1 MNAIYEQKY
10 LISMKK
16 ILFRKLLYDCLK
28 FFFISLISTS
38 IIVWVFQAVNFLDIM
53 IEDGRDHLVYIKY
66 TLLNFPKTIN
76 QIIPFALFFSFS
88 YVFSQYELR
97 NELIVFWNFGIS
109 KIKLINF
116 FLKISVILV
125 VLQIV
130 LTSLIVPKSQ
140 QLSREFLK
148 GSNINFFDNFIK
160 PKKFNDTIKNLTIY
174 ADSKTLDG
182 DLKNIYMKK
191 GSFTDF
197 QITYAKRGKYNV
209 KNGINFLTL
218 YDGSTIYKNNN
229 NISNVSFTKSDFNL
243 SGLSTN
249 TITTIKTQ
257 ETSTLKLI
265 NCVENFLD
273 GSLSDKNNK
282 AITLNCNLRNIDNIF
297 KELYKRHIVPFYIPV
312 LILIS
317 LIHILYPKE
326 KINFSKYRIFIFCL
340 GLIMIIFSE
349 TTLRFISS
357 SIKFNLNMIFL
368 PLVILLFS
376 YLLIIF
382 KLNHRFKN

>member
-1 MNAIYEQKY
+1 
-10 LISMKK
+10 
-16 ILFRKLLYDCLK
+16 
-28 FFFISLISTS
+28 
-38 IIVWVFQAVNFLDIM
+38 
-53 IEDGRDHLVYIKY
+53 
-66 TLLNFPKTIN
+66 
-76 QIIPFALFFSFS
+76 
-88 YVFSQYELR
+88 
-97 NELIVFWNFGIS
+97 
-109 KIKLINF
+109 
-116 FLKISVILV
+116 
-125 VLQIV
+125 
-130 LTSLIVPKSQ
+130 
-140 QLSREFLK
+140 
-148 GSNINFFDNFIK
+148 
-160 PKKFNDTIKNLTIY
+160 
-174 ADSKTLDG
+174 
-182 DLKNIYMKK
+182 MKK